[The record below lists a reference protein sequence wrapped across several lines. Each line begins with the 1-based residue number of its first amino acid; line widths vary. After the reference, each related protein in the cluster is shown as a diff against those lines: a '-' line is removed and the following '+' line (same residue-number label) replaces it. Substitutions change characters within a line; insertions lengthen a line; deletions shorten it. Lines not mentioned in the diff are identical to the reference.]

1 MRSDLATTMWR
12 SSHGFHRSLCLD
24 LASVTLVLAVQLCA
38 TEGSSSVA
46 AGYEGDCTV
55 YHLKD
60 GDAQSSSTP
69 TISIEESLRIYLFSD
84 SLQWSGF
91 SIGFTDW
98 LDKTTGMLTYHENV
112 EDDGGFFTLTGIEER
127 RRGEDSSRKYK
138 DEVVKIPREVYSL
151 QTHVWINF
159 TVVVQKNKLKVV
171 FTDSAIVHFTFDAS
185 NYKKAFVHMDQ
196 SHAISVTFNCMEDT
210 GDHHSSSKIGL
221 TIGLT
226 LLIIITLLII
236 TVLSVAAFYIMKR
249 RRNGQQKLPL
259 EKEQGKDIE
268 NSKSSA
274 QNDPMEKESLLQKA
288 EDKKEV
294 IYNTENETKSDEAI
308 PNRISEVAG
317 DFEATKYNNFC
328 LEENYE
334 ISNKTCKHAQEN
346 ILTEVTFEKTMT
358 NQEAG
363 ANNFCKSGAL
373 PFVHESSI
381 HDEPK
386 VRETHM
392 ESAQHLLKVDPIEG
406 NIITTMRSKENPKKS
421 IINMP
426 HSMQHNTVNLTEPS
440 EMDTHGTQNQYDGIL
455 KDTDAY
461 RTADSESTE
470 ADMITKEDGNLKFS
484 KDILINPSAVGQD
497 TEGIENNK
505 RSVQTDP
512 MEKES
517 LLQKAEDKKED
528 IYSTENETK
537 SDEAIPN
544 RISEVAG
551 DFEAT
556 RYNNFCLE
564 ENYEISNKTCK
575 HAQENILT
583 EMTFEKITTNQE
595 AGANNFCKSGALPF
609 VHESS
614 IHDEPKVRDSH
625 MESAQ
630 HLLRVD
636 LVEGNTTMR
645 SKENP
650 KKSMINMPHSMQH
663 NTVNLT
669 EPSGMDTH
677 GTQNQNEGILK
688 DTDAYRTA
696 DSEST
701 EADMITKEDGNLK
714 FSKDILINQ
723 SAVGQDTADFGMMI
737 KTDYKK
743 SPNSTKEVIQG
754 KETTKEPHQ
763 AKGDTNSKSST
774 EILYNKDGKHKNT
787 IGKVPVSNTPPVS
800 EDVFDKDEIKRA
812 LVQKTHTENKTKKAT
827 RKSKKSKLLSPKTH
841 PSEGTNVHCKN
852 TLQDISTSVI
862 EQSEDCS
869 QTASLTIQDSSKNH
883 RSRETASQLA
893 VVDNVAQLCQPKI
906 QLPQITRGSK
916 LGVFG
921 PESAPRFSRHN
932 ENLCVSNQES
942 NLCVFEEEGKPGH
955 VAKYINQG
963 LFQQSPPSQAQIQS
977 DNIQVLQSNKTQK
990 QDIYNY
996 ENQQRREMVQ
1006 PSAEH
1011 KINIIKEGFET
1022 ITNKS
1027 NEAMNGEPGT
1037 SLSSGKVNKSQD
1049 HCVNRHLSNAT
1060 NKQLANGNMKITRG
1074 LAFPINYQ
1082 GADMVSHDHPQLEH
1096 LGATCKG
1103 LASATKDEIVEAFN
1117 PRSRNQHL
1125 INKSSTSCNFHKSI
1139 YKIPL
1144 RKQPHRTRG
1153 GTLLHYVPIERRK
1166 KAREN
1171 RIRRLIHFNKSG
1183 WFSETSTNPHEEE
1196 MFCLKKIST
1205 IFRHKSS
1212 IWKYKHLKKSG
1223 YRGQGLC
1230 KVAKFNLNIGSFI
1243 NISPRWVNK
1252 RFQRTLHKKFTRKLS
1267 YGNNLDLLHMFIR
1280 LNMGKKENRIRYLLQ
1295 NVRYPLQNKTWFL
1308 IRYRIL
1314 YLLLNIIHH
1323 LSIRNKSNCQIYQ
1336 NSLRKNTFQSMSHQS
1351 IEMKETSVEDDSA
1364 MEVNQITE
1372 DIEFDMTASK
1382 GLPSSDEEMS

>member
-1 MRSDLATTMWR
+1 
-12 SSHGFHRSLCLD
+12 
-24 LASVTLVLAVQLCA
+24 
-38 TEGSSSVA
+38 
-46 AGYEGDCTV
+46 
-55 YHLKD
+55 
-60 GDAQSSSTP
+60 
-69 TISIEESLRIYLFSD
+69 
-84 SLQWSGF
+84 
-91 SIGFTDW
+91 
-98 LDKTTGMLTYHENV
+98 
-112 EDDGGFFTLTGIEER
+112 
-127 RRGEDSSRKYK
+127 
-138 DEVVKIPREVYSL
+138 
-151 QTHVWINF
+151 
-159 TVVVQKNKLKVV
+159 
-171 FTDSAIVHFTFDAS
+171 
-185 NYKKAFVHMDQ
+185 
-196 SHAISVTFNCMEDT
+196 MEDT

-226 LLIIITLLII
+226 LLII
-236 TVLSVAAFYIMKR
+236 TVLSVAAFYILKR
-249 RRNGQQKLPL
+249 RRNRQLKIHL
-259 EKEQGKDIE
+259 EKGQGEDIE

-274 QNDPMEKESLLQKA
+274 QN
-288 EDKKEV
+288 
-294 IYNTENETKSDEAI
+294 
-308 PNRISEVAG
+308 
-317 DFEATKYNNFC
+317 
-328 LEENYE
+328 
-334 ISNKTCKHAQEN
+334 
-346 ILTEVTFEKTMT
+346 
-358 NQEAG
+358 
-363 ANNFCKSGAL
+363 
-373 PFVHESSI
+373 
-381 HDEPK
+381 
-386 VRETHM
+386 
-392 ESAQHLLKVDPIEG
+392 
-406 NIITTMRSKENPKKS
+406 
-421 IINMP
+421 
-426 HSMQHNTVNLTEPS
+426 
-440 EMDTHGTQNQYDGIL
+440 
-455 KDTDAY
+455 
-461 RTADSESTE
+461 
-470 ADMITKEDGNLKFS
+470 
-484 KDILINPSAVGQD
+484 
-497 TEGIENNK
+497 
-505 RSVQTDP
+505 DP

-537 SDEAIPN
+537 SDEAIPD

-556 RYNNFCLE
+556 RYNNFCLQE
-564 ENYEISNKTCK
+564 HYEISNKTGK
-575 HAQENILT
+575 HDQENMLT
-583 EMTFEKITTNQE
+583 EVTFEETTTNQE
-595 AGANNFCKSGALPF
+595 SGANNFCKSGALPF

-614 IHDEPKVRDSH
+614 IHDEPEVKDSH

-630 HLLRVD
+630 HLLKVD
-636 LVEGNTTMR
+636 LIEGNTTMR

-650 KKSMINMPHSMQH
+650 KTSIINMPRTMQH

-688 DTDAYRTA
+688 DTDAYRTV

-723 SAVGQDTADFGMMI
+723 CAVGQDTEDIENNKSSAQTNPMEKESLLQKAEDKKEDIYSTENETKSDEAIPDRISEVAGDFEPTRYNNFCLEENYERSNKTCKHDQENMLTEVTFEETTTNQESGANNFCKSGALPFVHESSIHDEPEVKDSHMESAQHLLKVDLIEGNTTMRSKENPKKSIINMPSTMQHNTVNLTEPSGMDTRGTQNQNEGILKHTDAYRTADSESTEADMITKEDRNLKFSKDILLNQSAVGQATADFGMMI

-743 SPNSTKEVIQG
+743 SPNGTKEVIQG
-754 KETTKEPHQ
+754 KETMKELHQ

-774 EILYNKDGKHKNT
+774 EILYNKDGNHKNT
-787 IGKVPVSNTPPVS
+787 TGKVPVSNRSPVS

-827 RKSKKSKLLSPKTH
+827 KKSKKSKSLEPKTH
-841 PSEGTNVHCKN
+841 PPEGTNFHCKN
-852 TLQDISTSVI
+852 TLQDISTTVI

-869 QTASLTIQDSSKNH
+869 QTASLTIQDSSKSH

-893 VVDNVAQLCQPKI
+893 VVDNVAQLSQPKI
-906 QLPQITRGSK
+906 KLPQITRGSK

-921 PESAPRFSRHN
+921 PESAPRFSRHTAH
-932 ENLCVSNQES
+932 LGISNQES
-942 NLCVFEEEGKPGH
+942 NLCAFEEEGKPGH
-955 VAKYINQG
+955 VAKYINQS
-963 LFQQSPPSQAQIQS
+963 LFQQNPPSQAQIQS

-996 ENQQRREMVQ
+996 ENQQRREIVQ
-1006 PSAEH
+1006 PSAED

-1027 NEAMNGEPGT
+1027 NEAMDGEPGT
-1037 SLSSGKVNKSQD
+1037 SLSSRKANKSQD
-1049 HCVNRHLSNAT
+1049 HRDNRHPNNAM
-1060 NKQLANGNMKITRG
+1060 NKQMAYGNKRITRG

-1153 GTLLHYVPIERRK
+1153 GTLLLYVPIESRK
-1166 KAREN
+1166 KTREN
-1171 RIRRLIHFNKSG
+1171 KIRRLIHFNKSG

-1212 IWKYKHLKKSG
+1212 IWKYKHFHRNRRKHFSRNKPPTNNRDALHVCHLVQMRNTCLKKYG
-1223 YRGQGLC
+1223 YRGRGLC
-1230 KVAKFNLNIGSFI
+1230 KVAKFNLNIRSFI
-1243 NISPRWVNK
+1243 NK
-1252 RFQRTLHKKFTRKLS
+1252 RFQRTLHNKFTRKLS
-1267 YGNNLDLLHMFIR
+1267 YGNNLDLLHMFNR

-1308 IRYRIL
+1308 IRNRIL
-1314 YLLLNIIHH
+1314 YLLLNILHH

-1351 IEMKETSVEDDSA
+1351 IEMKEPSVEDDSS
-1364 MEVNQITE
+1364 E
-1372 DIEFDMTASK
+1372 DIEFNKTSSK
-1382 GLPSSDEEMS
+1382 GLPSSDEEQF